1 MLIILG
7 ILVLLT
13 VFAVTPVLIQ
23 YAIKKGRFDTPSARK
38 VHNTPTP
45 RIGGH
50 VFVPIIF
57 AAWAVYKL
65 ILQPEDESQVQVLS
79 LLTSVTILFVIG
91 IFDDF
96 KDLSHRIKLPFQ
108 FLASGIV
115 IYAWNLVPMDMG
127 GVFGIHTI
135 HGWWGWLL
143 MLLFFQFTINALNY
157 TDGVNGLLGGYALFV
172 FGFLTLWGY
181 SLNASFMFPL
191 LFLFCSGLLAFLFF
205 NFRTTAKTF
214 MGDSGSTV
222 IGLVASIMTARMI
235 QLNPEVEL
243 SIGPMEYTL
252 PVFFVFVL
260 LFWYP
265 LFDSLQVYTRRI
277 LSGKS
282 PFKAD
287 RGHFHHYLMGQTNKN
302 HLLTTSVILL
312 VTGLMVAG
320 LLFSL

>member
-1 MLIILG
+1 MLILLG
-7 ILVLLT
+7 ILVFLT
-13 VFAVTPVLIQ
+13 VFAVTPIFIQ
-23 YAIKKGRFDTPSARK
+23 FAIKKERFDTPSARK

-45 RIGGH
+45 RVGGH
-50 VFVPIIF
+50 AFIPIIF
-57 AAWAVYKL
+57 ASWVVYKL
-65 ILQPEDESQVQVLS
+65 LIQPEETSQAQVLS
-79 LLTSVTILFVIG
+79 LSISVAILFVIG
-91 IFDDF
+91 MLDDF

-115 IYAWNLVPMDMG
+115 IYYWNLVPMDMG

-181 SLNASFMFPL
+181 ALNEIYMYPL
-191 LFLFCSGLLAFLFF
+191 LFFFCSGLLAFLFY

-222 IGLVASIMTARMI
+222 IGLVASLMTARMI
-235 QLNPEVEL
+235 QLNPEVKL
-243 SIGPMEYTL
+243 SIGHIEYTL

-265 LFDSLQVYTRRI
+265 LFDSLQVYARRI
-277 LSGKS
+277 LRGKS

-287 RGHFHHYLMGQTNKN
+287 RGHFHHYLMAQTDKS
-302 HLLTTSVILL
+302 HLLTTAIILL
-312 VTGLMVAG
+312 VTVLMILG
-320 LLFSL
+320 LLLSL